1 MCVRFALSASADA
14 QPETSPDH
22 RAHSI
27 EDQAG
32 VSRGASPEAVVTM
45 AALPWSAAQA
55 ATTGRARLH
64 RVIDSLL
71 DQWSLIAGMAGL

>member
-1 MCVRFALSASADA
+1 
-14 QPETSPDH
+14 
-22 RAHSI
+22 
-27 EDQAG
+27 
-32 VSRGASPEAVVTM
+32 M